1 MRETSVRMNAIMS
14 ELRQRHPDENVLIV
28 GHGGAL
34 RAGFVALMELPLEAN
49 WRFAMTNCGLS
60 VLDIYPNN
68 AVLRLY
74 NDSSHLDGRGPKL

>member
-1 MRETSVRMNAIMS
+1 
-14 ELRQRHPDENVLIV
+14 V
-28 GHGGAL
+28 GHGGSL

-49 WRFAMTNCGLS
+49 WRFAMTNCSLS

-74 NDSSHLDGRGPKL
+74 NDSSHLDGLGPKL